1 MAESSASGNSSQS
14 KSLLYMMVGF
24 FVGITI
30 LLGGGLLL
38 VSKVIHSVALSI
50 NASDRNTVHTQGG
63 SFRLQNQ
70 NQVGPGL
77 PVYPRAS
84 LELPE
89 ASSIGTSMKQA
100 ENGVTVST
108 YHTADLRDF
117 VDNWYSQHL
126 SPEFKRRDS
135 GDKPVPEIFKDTNV
149 SDSDIAFVAERGA
162 QTRIVALSLDE
173 GGTKISLIRVD
184 KSSAA
189 TSPAPTK

>member
-1 MAESSASGNSSQS
+1 
-14 KSLLYMMVGF
+14 MMVGF

-30 LLGGGLLL
+30 LLGGALLL
-38 VSKVIHSVALSI
+38 VSKVINSVALSI

-70 NQVGPGL
+70 DQVGPGL

-89 ASSIGTSMKQA
+89 ASSIGTSMRQA
-100 ENGVTVST
+100 ESGVSVSA
-108 YHTADLRDF
+108 YHTVDLRDF

-162 QTRIVALSLDE
+162 QIRIVALSLDE

-189 TSPAPTK
+189 SSSAPTK